1 MIGLK
6 KNHKLQHHVPFQ
18 FIQDLK
24 YGKEQ
29 TQRQKKLRP
38 TFTISATSIE
48 GIIGNIPKEVS
59 KEVKK
64 NVTTKI

>member
-29 TQRQKKLRP
+29 T
-38 TFTISATSIE
+38 
-48 GIIGNIPKEVS
+48 
-59 KEVKK
+59 
-64 NVTTKI
+64 